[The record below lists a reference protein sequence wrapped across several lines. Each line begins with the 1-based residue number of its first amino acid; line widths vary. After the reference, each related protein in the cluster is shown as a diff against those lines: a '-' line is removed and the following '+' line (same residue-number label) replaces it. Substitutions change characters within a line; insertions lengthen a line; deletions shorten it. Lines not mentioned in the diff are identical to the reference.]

1 MSKRFDC
8 CMRLVSK
15 TLTLEELER
24 LSGLENE
31 AEPRWS
37 VGDWIAVWNKHAEST
52 LLVVGSDAPETDLPI
67 EHLKSVLELL
77 PDASRMAELAQRG
90 VCLEIDFAVYSD
102 TYTTS
107 IRTPINELI
116 AALRDCPME
125 IELGCSF
132 YPSEPP
138 FVNRADS

>member
-1 MSKRFDC
+1 
-8 CMRLVSK
+8 MRLVSK

-31 AEPRWS
+31 VEPRWS

-52 LLVVGSDAPETDLPI
+52 RLVVGSDAPDTDLPI

-90 VCLEIDFAVYSD
+90 VCLQIDFAVYSD
-102 TYTTS
+102 SYTTS
-107 IRTPINELI
+107 LTTPINELLS
-116 AALRDCPME
+116 ALRDCPME
-125 IELGCSF
+125 VELGCSF
-132 YPSEPP
+132 YPASSNLSGE
-138 FVNRADS
+138 ADA